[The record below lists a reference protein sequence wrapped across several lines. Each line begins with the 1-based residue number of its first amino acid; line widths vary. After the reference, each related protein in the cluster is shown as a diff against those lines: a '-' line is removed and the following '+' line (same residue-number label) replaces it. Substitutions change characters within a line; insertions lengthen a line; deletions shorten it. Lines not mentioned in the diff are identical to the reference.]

1 MKKALSAALVSG
13 LLMTGIPASAEAA
26 PKVNQQEPTKLA
38 VQKKDGKSARSL
50 FEAIWFATGDRAADL
65 RQRVQSETFRTY
77 LDNGS
82 QEADIRLM
90 AGEVADALEGSKPGY
105 LKKLEKEL
113 TSGDVY
119 KVESALA
126 STSQDVLKV
135 VKARYPAQ
143 VASARADGG
152 ASGNCVW
159 VFAVAAVAVWSGA
172 VVVNYAG
179 VVNVAGA
186 VNAVGWFNASVSVN
200 VSSPASL
207 ETTASTDD
215 ERASTENIVAA
226 LTKALAK

>member
-13 LLMTGIPASAEAA
+13 LLLTGIPASAQATQMS
-26 PKVNQQEPTKLA
+26 NQQELTKGA
-38 VQKKDGKSARSL
+38 VQKSDGKSARSL

-65 RQRVQSETFRTY
+65 RQKVQSETFRAY

-82 QEADIRLM
+82 QEADIRAM
-90 AGEVADALEGSKPGY
+90 ARQVADALEASKPGY

-126 STSQDVLKV
+126 STSQDVLRV
-135 VKARYPAQ
+135 VREKYPAQ
-143 VASARADGG
+143 VAMARADGG
-152 ASGNCVW
+152 ASGNCLW

-200 VSSPASL
+200 VSSPSSL
-207 ETTASTDD
+207 ETTATTAD